1 MVNLIFTPNGDPA
14 VFTITIYLFELYKG
28 GDLHFLKY
36 FILST
41 FLYLIYTNSVYVDT
55 YAYVY
60 ILFMCLCMFMFRF
73 MFMSGIYVLCSCVNV
88 FVCL

>member
-1 MVNLIFTPNGDPA
+1 MGV
-14 VFTITIYLFELYKG
+14 Y
-28 GDLHFLKY
+28 
-36 FILST
+36 
-41 FLYLIYTNSVYVDT
+41 NSVYVDT